1 MARSARLQ
9 LPVAATLPSGH
20 GAAGESSTG
29 SMGEAGR
36 MLTGMLLAA
45 VMAAFLLLADGLIDW
60 CVHDHN
66 LVAWVALW
74 ALAFAALAV
83 LATPLRRLCASAAL
97 VLVRNSVRARGQL
110 AETRVWEQV
119 RRDPRL
125 QAEILAA
132 VRRG

>member
-1 MARSARLQ
+1 MLGMTGTRYW
-9 LPVAATLPSGH
+9 VAA
-20 GAAGESSTG
+20 
-29 SMGEAGR
+29 
-36 MLTGMLLAA
+36 
-45 VMAAFLLLADGLIDW
+45 
-60 CVHDHN
+60 

>member
-1 MARSARLQ
+1 MARSARMQ

-83 LATPLRRLCASAAL
+83 LATPLRPREQPGAARVLRQCAQAFL
-97 VLVRNSVRARGQL
+97 ERHRG
-110 AETRVWEQV
+110 R
-119 RRDPRL
+119 
-125 QAEILAA
+125 
-132 VRRG
+132 